1 MNAYGI
7 YGPMS
12 GLPDPERD
20 RPFYDGVRTRRF
32 VAWLIDLVLVLVVGV
47 PVALVFGL
55 LTLGFG
61 FALFPVVVGGVAVLY
76 RLATVGGGSATWG
89 MRFAGIEFRRGD
101 GTRLDGGTTLLHT
114 AVTALCYA
122 FPFLFVLGGLTIL
135 FTRYRQGVPDLLLG
149 TTAIVRPA
157 E

>member
-12 GLPDPERD
+12 GLPDPDLD
-20 RPFYDGVRTRRF
+20 RPFYDGVRTRRV
-32 VAWLIDLVLVLVVGV
+32 VAWLVDLVPVLLVGV
-47 PVALVFGL
+47 PAALVFGL

-76 RLATVGGGSATWG
+76 RLATIGGASATWG
-89 MRFAGIEFRRGD
+89 MRFAGIEYRRGD
-101 GTRLDGGTTLLHT
+101 GTRFDGATTLLHT
-114 AVTALCYA
+114 GVTALCYA
-122 FPFLFVLGGLTIL
+122 FPFLWLLSCLTIL